1 MYDIRLAEQTDLST
15 VLALLVRLQA
25 DTAHHIGYLGETAAE
40 LTEELA
46 DFESDWA
53 ACTVLA
59 TDDSGRVCGVLRVE
73 VDAELRRA
81 WLHGPFV
88 DVPLNHP
95 AGSRIWDQTADAL
108 YATALRLPQMEG
120 VEDRE
125 LHGHTEHRR
134 LADFARRH
142 GFTAGRASSIFVV
155 DGAGLRALLLREA
168 SCPSTG
174 PARDMR
180 VLPTDAAVHEAVA
193 VLHERCFPNSHLSG
207 RQLVDRAQGHTV
219 VVAMEHDRVLGYAAG
234 TAQPEEYHVG
244 FVAVEPGLRGRGIGA
259 ALVTELVWAL
269 AVAHGARPQAA
280 AAVLAGNESSRKMFA
295 RLGFDVHVELVTYR
309 ARAA

>member
-1 MYDIRLAEQTDLST
+1 
-15 VLALLVRLQA
+15 
-25 DTAHHIGYLGETAAE
+25 
-40 LTEELA
+40 
-46 DFESDWA
+46 
-53 ACTVLA
+53 
-59 TDDSGRVCGVLRVE
+59 
-73 VDAELRRA
+73 
-81 WLHGPFV
+81 
-88 DVPLNHP
+88 
-95 AGSRIWDQTADAL
+95 
-108 YATALRLPQMEG
+108 MEG

-155 DGAGLRALLLREA
+155 DGTGLRALLLREA